1 MTVKLVSW
9 NIAKRRKAWE
19 WLLEMDADVAILQEV
34 GVVPGW
40 VASRE
45 GVAIGP
51 REHWDSHVWLADAGH
66 LRRKRWFDRWP
77 MVVKL
82 SDRFHVEWFKLVAPV
97 AQPRDDEFP
106 ASGIG
111 TVAAARIVPAD
122 SDREAFIAVSMYG
135 RWIRRIVK
143 PRRIYPD
150 GSVHRIISDL
160 SAFVNPYD
168 PKADRILAAGDLN
181 VAFRN
186 SDPFNPRAQTILDRM
201 QALGLEYAGPEY
213 PHGRRA
219 DPVPSH
225 LTEASLDVPTYHTTR
240 RTPAT
245 AHVQLDHVFASRGF
259 HQTVRTWALNDVPD
273 WGPSDH
279 CRILI
284 EVGAD

>member
-19 WLLEMDADVAILQEV
+19 WLLDMDADVAILQEV

-40 VASRE
+40 VAARE
-45 GVAIGP
+45 GVGIGP
-51 REHWDSHVWLADAGH
+51 REHWDSHVWLAG
-66 LRRKRWFDRWP
+66 DRLYNMWP

-82 SDRFHVEWFKLVAPV
+82 SNRVEVEWFKQVAPIS
-97 AQPRDDEFP
+97 DTGEDEF
-106 ASGIG
+106 AVSGIG
-111 TVAAARIVPAD
+111 TVAAARVVPCD
-122 SDREAFIAVSMYG
+122 GDAFLVVSMYG
-135 RWIRRIVK
+135 RWMNRSPATKRAK
-143 PRRIYPD
+143 WIYSD

-160 SAFVNPYD
+160 SAFIASYD
-168 PKADRILAAGDLN
+168 PNTHRILAAGDLN
-181 VAFRN
+181 MSFCS
-186 SDPFNPRAQTILDRM
+186 SDPFDHRSQTILDRM
-201 QALGLEYAGPEY
+201 DALGLEYMGPTY

-219 DPVPSH
+219 DPIPSH
-225 LTEASLDVPTYHTTR
+225 LTEASLDVPTYHTNR

-279 CRILI
+279 CRVLI
-284 EVGAD
+284 EVGTG